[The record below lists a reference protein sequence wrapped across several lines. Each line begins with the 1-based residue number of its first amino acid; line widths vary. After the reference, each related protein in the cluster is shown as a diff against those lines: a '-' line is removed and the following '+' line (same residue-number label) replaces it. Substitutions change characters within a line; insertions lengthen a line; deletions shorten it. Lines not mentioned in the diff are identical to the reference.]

1 MYDIELNNGVKMPVL
16 GLGIY
21 KMTDEGEM
29 KDAVQHA
36 LAAGYRSFDTA
47 QMYGNEG
54 MLGNVLEKTDISR
67 ENLFLTSKVDTGNM
81 GYEKTRASFTRSLEE
96 LKTDYLDL
104 FLVHWPGQKKQRLL
118 DTWSAMEEL
127 YFQGKIRAIGV
138 CNCQIRHLEWIL
150 ENSRVTPAV
159 NQVERNPLMNDEE
172 LFLWCREKGI
182 QMEAWRPLLKGNV
195 DLPEIAE
202 LAGKYGKTPAQILL
216 RWEIQ
221 SGYIVIPKSVHQ
233 ERIFENAD
241 IFDFELDETDMSQL
255 SSMNTGKHS
264 SHDPESYDF

>member
-1 MYDIELNNGVKMPVL
+1 MYDLELNNGVKMPVL

-81 GYEKTRASFTRSLEE
+81 GYEKTRDSFTQSLED
-96 LKTDYLDL
+96 LKADYLDL

-195 DLPEIAE
+195 DLPEISE

>member
-81 GYEKTRASFTRSLEE
+81 GYEKQELLLRGA
-96 LKTDYLDL
+96 LKT
-104 FLVHWPGQKKQRLL
+104 
-118 DTWSAMEEL
+118 
-127 YFQGKIRAIGV
+127 
-138 CNCQIRHLEWIL
+138 
-150 ENSRVTPAV
+150 
-159 NQVERNPLMNDEE
+159 
-172 LFLWCREKGI
+172 
-182 QMEAWRPLLKGNV
+182 
-195 DLPEIAE
+195 
-202 LAGKYGKTPAQILL
+202 
-216 RWEIQ
+216 
-221 SGYIVIPKSVHQ
+221 
-233 ERIFENAD
+233 
-241 IFDFELDETDMSQL
+241 
-255 SSMNTGKHS
+255 
-264 SHDPESYDF
+264 